1 MNPEALFLTGSLCF
15 IGLALLL
22 DLGVFS
28 TSIRKVSFKNAI
40 AWTSVWITFSFIF
53 FLFLKQY
60 GHLVH
65 GINTNQELI
74 EVARE
79 YQPGLIFQSA
89 DFNEN
94 IEKYNDRISLDYLT
108 GYFIEYSLSID
119 NLFVILLIFNSFAVP
134 SIYHKK
140 VLLWGIIG
148 AIILRMT
155 FIFAGSM
162 LISSFHWT
170 LYLFGAFLIFSG
182 LKILLTKDKEEK
194 INIEKHPIVRFTS
207 KYFSVWPKY
216 VKGKF
221 IHIANGKKYL
231 TPLFIVLLVVE
242 FSDLIFAVDSVPAIF
257 SVTKDPYIV
266 FFANIFAILGLRSLF
281 FLLSNVMH
289 LFVYLKYGLGI
300 LLAFIGFK
308 MLFESWFTDI
318 GFNNVISLIV
328 ILGILSVSVILSIIF
343 PKIAPES
350 RTPH

>member
-1 MNPEALFLTGSLCF
+1 MSSEILFFTLFLSF
-15 IGLALLL
+15 ITLVLLL
-22 DLGVFS
+22 DLGILNKKDS
-28 TSIRKVSFKNAI
+28 KVTFKKAF
-40 AWTSVWITFSFIF
+40 AWTTVWVTFSLCF

-65 GINTNQELI
+65 GIDNNEKLI
-74 EVARE
+74 EVTSE
-79 YQPGLIFQSA
+79 YQKDLVFKST
-89 DFNEN
+89 DFEEN
-94 IEKYNDRISLDYLT
+94 LQKYQDRISIDYLT

-134 SIYHKK
+134 AIYHKK

-148 AIILRMT
+148 AIVLRMT

-162 LISSFHWT
+162 LISKFHWT
-170 LYLFGAFLIFSG
+170 LYIFGGFLIFSG
-182 LKILLTKDKEEK
+182 LKILFSKEEEEK
-194 INIEKHPIVRFTS
+194 MNIEKHPVVRFTS
-207 KYFSVWPKY
+207 KYFAVWPEY

-221 IHIANGKKYL
+221 IHLSEGKKYL

-266 FFANIFAILGLRSLF
+266 FFANIFAIMGLRSLF

-300 LLAFIGFK
+300 LLAFIGCK
-308 MLFESWFTDI
+308 MVFEHWFTSI
-318 GFNNVISLIV
+318 GFNNIVSLMVILA
-328 ILGILSVSVILSIIF
+328 ILGISVLLSVLF
-343 PKIAPES
+343 PKKKV
-350 RTPH
+350 H